1 MKVGIVGLPNAGKST
16 LFNALGHAGAEA
28 AEYPF
33 TTVEPN
39 VAVVP
44 VPDARLERLGDLL
57 GIARRVPE
65 HLEVVDIAGLVRGA
79 HKGEG
84 LGNRFLGHI
93 RDVDAIVHVVRAFEH
108 PQVAHPHGA
117 VDPLDDLATVE
128 AELMLADL
136 ESAERRLESATKAA
150 RSGDK
155 EAIAERELWERAIAE
170 LSAGRPAP
178 PEAGLLTLEARA
190 GRRERRRGR
199 GASRRRW
206 RRAGALAVCA
216 RDEAE
221 LAELDPEE
229 AGVMRAELGIAE
241 GALEQIVREAY
252 RLLGLITFFTAV
264 GGNEIRARSLPAGQH
279 GARGRGTG
287 PHGHAARLRA
297 RRGDPVAGADR
308 GRLLRGRPRR
318 GTPAHRG
325 PRLRRRGRRR
335 GDDQVHARDGGG
347 SQPIERRRDAQLGPG
362 AQPAFT
368 R

>member
-16 LFNALGHAGAEA
+16 LFNALGEAGAEA

-44 VPDARLERLGDLL
+44 VPDERLERLADLL

-108 PQVAHPHGA
+108 PLVAHPHG
-117 VDPLDDLATVE
+117 VLDPADDLATVE

-136 ESAERRLESATKAA
+136 ESAERRLESATKGA
-150 RSGDK
+150 RGGDK
-155 EAIAERELWERAIAE
+155 EAIADREALERAIAE

-178 PEAGLLTLEARA
+178 PEAGLLTSKPVLVVANVGEGEQMPEALA
-190 GRRERRRGR
+190 AR
-199 GASRRRW
+199 GAV
-206 RRAGALAVCA
+206 AVVA

-221 LAELDPEE
+221 LAEMDAGE
-229 AGVMRAELGIAE
+229 AATMRAELGVAE
-241 GALEQIVREAY
+241 GALQQIVREAY
-252 RLLGLITFFTAV
+252 RLLGLLTFFTAV
-264 GGNEIRARSLPAGQH
+264 GGSEIRARSLRAGSTAHTAAGRVHTDMQ
-279 GARGRGTG
+279 RGFVRAEVIPWEQLIEAGSF
-287 PHGHAARLRA
+287 PAARDA
-297 RRGDPVAGADR
+297 
-308 GRLLRGRPRR
+308 GRLRTEGRDYVV
-318 GTPAHRG
+318 AD
-325 PRLRRRGRRR
+325 
-335 GDDQVHARDGGG
+335 GDVITIRF
-347 SQPIERRRDAQLGPG
+347 SP
-362 AQPAFT
+362 
-368 R
+368 

>member
-16 LFNALGHAGAEA
+16 LFNALAQAGAEA

-44 VPDARLERLGDLL
+44 VTDTRLEQLGDLL
-57 GIARRVPE
+57 GIARRIPE

-108 PQVAHPHGA
+108 PTVAHPHGV
-117 VDPLDDLATVE
+117 VDPQDDLATVE
-128 AELMLADL
+128 AELLLADL

-155 EAIAERELWERAIAE
+155 EAIAERELWERAVAE

-178 PEAGLLTLEARA
+178 REAGLLTSKPALIVANVSEGEELPESLAA
-190 GRRERRRGR
+190 R
-199 GASRRRW
+199 GAI
-206 RRAGALAVCA
+206 AVCA

-221 LAELDPEE
+221 LGELEPDEAE
-229 AGVMRAELGIAE
+229 VMRAELGIAE
-241 GALEQIVREAY
+241 GALEQVVREAY

-264 GGNEIRARSLPAGQH
+264 GGNEIRARSLPAGSTAHEAAGRVHTDMQ
-279 GARGRGTG
+279 RGFVRAEVIPWQELIEAGSFA
-287 PHGHAARLRA
+287 AARDA
-297 RRGDPVAGADR
+297 
-308 GRLLRGRPRR
+308 GRLRTEGRDYVVAD
-318 GTPAHRG
+318 GDVVTIKFTP
-325 PRLRRRGRRR
+325 
-335 GDDQVHARDGGG
+335 
-347 SQPIERRRDAQLGPG
+347 
-362 AQPAFT
+362 
-368 R
+368 